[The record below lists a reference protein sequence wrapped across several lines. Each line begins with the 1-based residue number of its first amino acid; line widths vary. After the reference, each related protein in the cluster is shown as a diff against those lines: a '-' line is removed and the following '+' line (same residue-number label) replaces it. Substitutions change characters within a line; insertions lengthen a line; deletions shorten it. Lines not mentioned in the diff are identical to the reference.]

1 MLLVVMVN
9 YTISEERQFCRCLG
23 ASEAVAK
30 ATSASLPTCH
40 GVVLHNQ
47 KPHSHKTTFPI
58 NHRHYCHLFLEKG
71 GKNKDNQ
78 IHVFEP
84 QQCKT
89 FKANSLI

>member
-58 NHRHYCHLFLEKG
+58 NHRHYCHLFLAKEVKI
-71 GKNKDNQ
+71 KIIRSMCLSHNNVRLLKQ
-78 IHVFEP
+78 IV
-84 QQCKT
+84 
-89 FKANSLI
+89 